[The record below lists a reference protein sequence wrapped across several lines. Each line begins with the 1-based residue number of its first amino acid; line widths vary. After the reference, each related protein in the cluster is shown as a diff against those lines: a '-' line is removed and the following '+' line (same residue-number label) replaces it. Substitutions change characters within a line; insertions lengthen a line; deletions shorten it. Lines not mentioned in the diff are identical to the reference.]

1 MINQQVSLAS
11 QVLKN
16 PKVDNARHVPEIAKL
31 DDFDTEEI
39 EVIERQPLKCLKKS
53 LLLLETSEEESK
65 QGNRIETHEDDNQ
78 SSPKKNRGRPLGSKN
93 KKNLVANNVV

>member
-53 LLLLETSEEESK
+53 LLLLE
-65 QGNRIETHEDDNQ
+65 NQ
-78 SSPKKNRGRPLGSKN
+78 KKRAN
-93 KKNLVANNVV
+93 KVTELKLMKMTTKAVQRKIVVDRLDQRTKKI